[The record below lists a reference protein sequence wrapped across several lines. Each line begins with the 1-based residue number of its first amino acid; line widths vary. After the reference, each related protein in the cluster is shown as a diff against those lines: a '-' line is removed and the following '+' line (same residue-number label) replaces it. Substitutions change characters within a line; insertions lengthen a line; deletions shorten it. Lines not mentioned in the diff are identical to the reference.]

1 MKFKSVIALCLM
13 IIMFIYTIYRHIPDQ
28 ELHVKLSLAGLGEK
42 RMCLVCDA
50 SSAQDLDTDL
60 AKAYPK
66 LADEG
71 GGYEL
76 LRVSA
81 ERESRELC
89 LIEMP
94 ANGYTAEYLRSV
106 VSSTAKIF
114 IRPIQRDLDLTAAA
128 YEV

>member
-1 MKFKSVIALCLM
+1 
-13 IIMFIYTIYRHIPDQ
+13 
-28 ELHVKLSLAGLGEK
+28 
-42 RMCLVCDA
+42 MCLVCDA

-60 AKAYPK
+60 VKAYPK

-76 LRVSA
+76 LRVS
-81 ERESRELC
+81 EKGSRELC
-89 LIEMP
+89 VIEMP
-94 ANGYTAEYLRSV
+94 ANGYTVEYLRSV

-114 IRPIQRDLDLTAAA
+114 IRPIQRNLDLTAAA